1 MKQEK
6 KLLQNRKAL
15 NTNRATKQW
24 ISCLNAFLKER
35 QLPDV
40 DSIDLEQLPQIIS
53 DFYFSV
59 RKKKITDDGT
69 EPTEKEA
76 ARAKLKH
83 YKNSSLKS
91 GRAALNRYF
100 KGTFGIDII
109 SNQKFIKANEIFQ
122 AITKQGKEEG

>member
-1 MKQEK
+1 MTESNELNANLNTTNLIDILDEATKDE
-6 KLLQNRKAL
+6 LLQNRKAL
-15 NTNRATKQW
+15 NTNRTTKQW

-40 DSIDLEQLPQIIS
+40 DSLDLEQLPQIIG

-76 ARAKLKH
+76 AKAKLKH

-91 GRAALNRYF
+91 GRAAL
-100 KGTFGIDII
+100 TDT
-109 SNQKFIKANEIFQ
+109 S
-122 AITKQGKEEG
+122 KEHLD